1 MFASFFICPL
11 NGHLDYSSTVFLCQ
25 PSNGHFFLFVV
36 DFFSKIHI
44 MDHVKEVIAL
54 SGERVS
60 TFRERFVELIESSP
74 KSRTSIANEFGVAKQ
89 TVSAWIT
96 GQSSP
101 RLPVVSALAEY
112 FGVDSA
118 WLLGYDVPKSSS
130 HNSNEKELTFE
141 GYLEIGKQ
149 HGYVYPGILSSEEQS
164 LLKDFNNLSIRGQEL
179 LLFRMEELKLLYGKK
194 PEDSS
199 AESV

>member
-1 MFASFFICPL
+1 M
-11 NGHLDYSSTVFLCQ
+11 
-25 PSNGHFFLFVV
+25 
-36 DFFSKIHI
+36 
-44 MDHVKEVIAL
+44 

-130 HNSNEKELTFE
+130 LNSNEKELTFE

-149 HGYVYPGILSSEEQS
+149 HGYVYPGVLSPEEQS